1 MTHTEEQTRKQ
12 LIDQKLHLAGWNV
25 TDPSQV
31 IQEVDI
37 DLSAAG
43 HAVAEPTTSYTG
55 RQFADY
61 ALLHHGKPIAVIEA
75 KRTSKDAALGKEQAL
90 QYAANLQKIHGGD
103 MKLKVRQSSSQGK
116 GAGSSWNS
124 VLDSP
129 LPGAEAP
136 G

>member
-1 MTHTEEQTRKQ
+1 MPNPRFCQSGSIPKWCRNTRR
-12 LIDQKLHLAGWNV
+12 
-25 TDPSQV
+25 PSQV

-37 DLSAAG
+37 ELSAAG

-116 GAGSSWNS
+116 GGWVFLEQCAGFPPARS
-124 VLDSP
+124 
-129 LPGAEAP
+129 
-136 G
+136 